1 MSRTK
6 TMRRF
11 AVPLSIAAVA
21 IAVVAGAGIVSAEHP
36 PELPDRTAAE
46 LLADVQNS
54 DVPGVSGTVVSKV
67 ELGLPQLPGNL
78 LQPGS
83 RTLRMWYASPDKVRI
98 AMLDK
103 LGESDLIRN
112 GEDVWSWDSQQN
124 TAVHYTLPEGV
135 ADQAMWPPNQF
146 TGTSPMEAAEQ
157 LLASIEPG
165 TEVTT
170 DGTAEIAGRSAYELI
185 LEPKDPVSLVDQVR
199 LAIDSETGLP
209 LRTQVIAV
217 GASEPA
223 FEVAFSRIEFTV
235 PDQENFSFNPPAGV
249 EIIEGTDLFTD
260 LGASD
265 KPDHNGDAALVGEG
279 WNTVAVFDI
288 DAEALLGS
296 MTEDMEVTD
305 DADFDLSGV
314 FEQFPAVEGDWGSGR
329 LITSTLVTA
338 LVTDDGRVLVG
349 AVTPERLYDVA
360 AQG

>member
-1 MSRTK
+1 MSRTR

-36 PELPDRTAAE
+36 PELPARSAAE

-67 ELGLPQLPGNL
+67 ELGLPNLPGDL
-78 LQPGS
+78 LEPGS
-83 RTLRMWYASPDKVRI
+83 RTLRMWYASPDKVRV

-103 LGESDLIRN
+103 LGEADLIRN
-112 GEDVWSWDSQQN
+112 GEDVWTWDSRQN
-124 TAVHYTLPEGV
+124 TAVHYTLPDRAAGL
-135 ADQAMWPPNQF
+135 ALWPPNQF

-157 LLASIEPG
+157 MLASIEPG
-165 TEVTT
+165 TTVTT

-185 LEPKDPVSLVDQVR
+185 LEPKDSVSLVDQVR

-217 GASEPA
+217 GATEPA
-223 FEVAFSRIEFTV
+223 FEVAFSRIEFDV
-235 PDQENFSFNPPAGV
+235 PDAENFTFNPPAGV
-249 EIIEGTDLFTD
+249 EVVEGTDVFTD
-260 LGASD
+260 LGST
-265 KPDHNGDAALVGEG
+265 KPEHDGEITTVGEG
-279 WNTVAVFDI
+279 WNTVAVVNL
-288 DAEALLGS
+288 DAEALFGS
-296 MTEDMEVTD
+296 MTEDVESRD
-305 DADFDLSGV
+305 DIDVDLSGL
-314 FEQFPAVEGDWGSGR
+314 FEQFPAVSGDWGSGR
-329 LITSTLVTA
+329 LITSALVTA

-360 AQG
+360 A